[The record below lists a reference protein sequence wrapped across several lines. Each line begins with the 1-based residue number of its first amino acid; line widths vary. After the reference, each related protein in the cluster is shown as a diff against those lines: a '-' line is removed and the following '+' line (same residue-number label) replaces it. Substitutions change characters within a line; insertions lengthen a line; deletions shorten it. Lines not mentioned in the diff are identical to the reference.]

1 MVLFFIYQIRNITN
15 EVQSYIIQYKTD
27 LTLQVTL
34 EDLILSVMVKNV
46 YVSSMFLFKK
56 YLRNTT

>member
-1 MVLFFIYQIRNITN
+1 MVLLFQIRNITN

-34 EDLILSVMVKNV
+34 KDLMLSVMVKNV
-46 YVSSMFLFKK
+46 YATSMFLFKK
-56 YLRNTT
+56 YLQHTT